1 MQTYISEGIGANA
14 EILSGVR
21 YVEST
26 LARALSQGS
35 RMYVSSWKYPDL
47 ILYISLSSAVHLSLR
62 LAQSLHYDRLQI
74 LLLQAEQLIRK
85 GRFPCPIWLLD
96 SEQGYCH
103 LLAVIV
109 SVLVP
114 VEMLPQKRFAVDE
127 FYIQTLIRDGL
138 HRVQKLQLRDA
149 DTLHEQHLVRRLCL
163 M

>member
-1 MQTYISEGIGANA
+1 VNHDADLHFRGNRRERGDLVG
-14 EILSGVR
+14 
-21 YVEST
+21 
-26 LARALSQGS
+26 RALCGVNTGPGFVS
-35 RMYVSSWKYPDL
+35 RVPH
-47 ILYISLSSAVHLSLR
+47 ISLSSAAHLSLR

-149 DTLHEQHLVRRLCL
+149 DTLHEQNLVRRLCL
-163 M
+163 V